1 MTLIAIHLIQNHAP
15 SNLNRDDNGD
25 PKDTLFGTSRRARI
39 SSQAIKRSMRWNE
52 EFRSAFEDSLL
63 ATRTQLLPEWIR
75 DELKLQ
81 SASDEEL
88 QVILQ
93 HAVRFGKSDAKSGGD
108 TSGASDDDSGAKKKK
123 KGGKGAD
130 EGAADEVLKTAQL
143 MFLSMEEIQQLTT
156 WLLEKCRNVGTPA
169 FGALKTDDL
178 VKEIK
183 KTIGLFEPHAVDIAM
198 FGRMTTSSPFKDVEA
213 AVQVAHAFSTHKI
226 ETEYDFFTA
235 VDDRSGESGA
245 GMLGN
250 VAFNSATYYKYINI
264 HWEELLKNLRGDYEL
279 AAVAVVAL
287 LHAALKAIPSGK
299 QNTFAAHNLPDFALV
314 EVLAK
319 NTPVSYAN
327 AFVQSMQATAKES
340 LLEVSIN
347 TLLNYASKIGQKYEI
362 ASERAFFSIQDNTQS
377 AIQECATISDLS
389 QWLRKRIHAHQ
400 EA

>member
-15 SNLNRDDNGD
+15 SNLNHDDNGD

-123 KGGKGAD
+123 KGGKGDTD

-169 FGALKTDDL
+169 FGALKTD
-178 VKEIK
+178 
-183 KTIGLFEPHAVDIAM
+183 
-198 FGRMTTSSPFKDVEA
+198 
-213 AVQVAHAFSTHKI
+213 AHGPR
-226 ETEYDFFTA
+226 FF
-235 VDDRSGESGA
+235 
-245 GMLGN
+245 N
-250 VAFNSATYYKYINI
+250 
-264 HWEELLKNLRGDYEL
+264 
-279 AAVAVVAL
+279 
-287 LHAALKAIPSGK
+287 P
-299 QNTFAAHNLPDFALV
+299 QNRNR
-314 EVLAK
+314 
-319 NTPVSYAN
+319 
-327 AFVQSMQATAKES
+327 
-340 LLEVSIN
+340 I
-347 TLLNYASKIGQKYEI
+347 
-362 ASERAFFSIQDNTQS
+362 RFFYGS
-377 AIQECATISDLS
+377 
-389 QWLRKRIHAHQ
+389 
-400 EA
+400 